1 MVSAPRAK
9 RTARLMQGNLACAEG
24 AIAAGVRFFAGYPIT
39 PSSEIAESLAEML
52 PRHGGKFIQME
63 DEISSMAAVIGASL
77 GGLKAMT
84 ATSGPGFSL
93 KQENIGY
100 AAMAEVPC
108 VIVNVQRLGPS
119 TGVATAPAQGDVM
132 QARWGTH
139 GDHPMIVFAP
149 TSVPETYQLTV
160 KAVNTAE
167 MLRTPVIL
175 LMDEVVAHLR
185 ERVFLPD
192 PGELGLAERP
202 RPTVAPSEYLPYAA
216 GEDGVPRL
224 ADFGTGYR
232 YHVTGLFHDET
243 GFPTEKP
250 AKIEAAMKRLHDKVS
265 RRRAEIVLTSEEAT
279 ADADVIIVAYGSVAR
294 SATRAAREAR
304 AAGKRVGLLKLLTL
318 WPFPDKEVRRAAE
331 TARVLLVPEM
341 NLGQVRLEVER
352 AAAGRA
358 EVVGLNVVNT
368 ELIAPDAIFKGLK
381 EVL

>member
-1 MVSAPRAK
+1 
-9 RTARLMQGNLACAEG
+9 MQGNLACAEG

-39 PSSEIAESLAEML
+39 PSSEITESLAEML

-294 SATRAAREAR
+294 SATLAAREAR